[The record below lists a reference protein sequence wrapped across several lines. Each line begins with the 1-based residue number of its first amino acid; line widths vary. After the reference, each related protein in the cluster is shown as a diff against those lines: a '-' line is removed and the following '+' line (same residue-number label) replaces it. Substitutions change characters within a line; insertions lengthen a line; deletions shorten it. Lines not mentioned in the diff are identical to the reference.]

1 MYRPTA
7 FQEDNVDKLIAFMRA
22 NSFATLVSIVD
33 GVPCASHIPFVITTQ
48 ENVVKLFGHLAKQNP
63 QWQAFETAE
72 SLAIFTGAHAYIS
85 PSLYEKRESVPT
97 WNYIAVHAY
106 GVPKIITLNDAPE
119 SMDKMINEMID
130 TYEASYKSHWH
141 SLSNKFR
148 QGMMNGIVGFEMT
161 VTRLEGKY
169 KLSQNRSQVDQR
181 NVSNTLLKSSDTA
194 ARAVGEEMK
203 QNLETNE
210 S

>member
-7 FQEDNVDKLIAFMRA
+7 FQEDNVDKLISFMRA
-22 NSFATLVSIVD
+22 NSFATLVSIVG
-33 GVPCASHIPFVITTQ
+33 GVPCASHIPL
-48 ENVVKLFGHLAKQNP
+48 VVTVEEGIFKLTGHLAKQNS
-63 QWQAFETAE
+63 QWQAFETID

-106 GVPKIITLNDAPE
+106 GVPKIITFTNAPE
-119 SMDKMINEMID
+119 SMDKMINAMVD

-141 SLSNKFR
+141 SLSNGFR
-148 QGMMNGIVGFEMT
+148 EGMMNGIVGFEMT

-169 KLSQNRSQVDQR
+169 KLSQNRSQVDQKNVSDALLQSTDTTVR
-181 NVSNTLLKSSDTA
+181 NVG
-194 ARAVGEEMK
+194 VEMK
-203 QNLETNE
+203 HNLQSDE
-210 S
+210 